1 MKTKTINFEIF
12 NHPELVNGNIENA
25 PWDNLFTSQRT
36 HGYFILFSGKTGA
49 AHYVDDQLVQIP
61 PYSVLF
67 IGPDRFSK
75 FSSTPFESTHVLVF
89 SSLFFNRTPRDA
101 HALSNNPL
109 FHNFG
114 PVYIL
119 TPPDESVIYCKTLA
133 YLLHTAKKDIGNSLG
148 QDLAHNIIQQILIMG
163 SIYGNKMDHHTFEI
177 NKDQALVMAY
187 QKSVKENFRKQVTVR
202 FYADLLNVSERQL
215 SNATK
220 KNLGLTAKDV
230 ITQYI
235 MDEARWQLAHKVDNI
250 KEISLDLGFSE
261 EHNFSA
267 FFKKNERMS
276 PIQFRKK
283 QQNSAKSKK
292 N

>member
-1 MKTKTINFEIF
+1 MKVKTINFEIF
-12 NHPELVNGNIENA
+12 KHPELVSGNIEST
-25 PWDNLFTSQRT
+25 PWDNLFSNQRT
-36 HGYFILFSGKTGA
+36 HCYIILFSGKKGA
-49 AHYVDDQLVQIP
+49 AHYVDDQLVNIP
-61 PYSVLF
+61 PYSLLF
-67 IGPDRFSK
+67 IGPDRRSRFST
-75 FSSTPFESTHVLVF
+75 TPFESAHVLVF

-101 HALSNNPL
+101 HSLSNNPL
-109 FHNFG
+109 FHAFG

-119 TPPDESVIYCKTLA
+119 TPPDESISYCKTLA
-133 YLLHTAKKDIGNSLG
+133 YLLHTAKKDIENSLG

-163 SIYGNKMDHHTFEI
+163 SIYGNKMEHQTFEI
-177 NKDQALVMAY
+177 NKDQTLVMAY
-187 QKSVKENFRKQVTVR
+187 QKSVKENFREQVTVR

-235 MDEARWQLAHKVDNI
+235 MEEARWQLAHKVDSI

-276 PIQFRKK
+276 PLQFRKK
-283 QQNSAKSKK
+283 QQNSAGSKK
-292 N
+292 K